1 MNNSHL
7 VGLCKD
13 YVGGGIGRGFVN
25 HERLSGI
32 SIHVRLVLAS
42 VNKTAYSNIIWDLMF
57 HQL

>member
-13 YVGGGIGRGFVN
+13 YVGGAIERGFVN

-42 VNKTAYSNIIWDLMF
+42 VNKTAYSNIIRDLMF